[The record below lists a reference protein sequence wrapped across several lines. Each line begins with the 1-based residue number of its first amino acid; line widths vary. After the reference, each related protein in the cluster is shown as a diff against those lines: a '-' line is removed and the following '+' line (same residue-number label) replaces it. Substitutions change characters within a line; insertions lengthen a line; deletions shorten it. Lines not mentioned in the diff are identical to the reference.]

1 MLTTFSARAAPETM
15 RGLAARGWP
24 RRGES
29 AAKPTAP
36 GAPYG
41 AWGRRRRPLWVLEC
55 AFASP
60 WPAARCQS
68 TQVGAHANYFS
79 LREDANYPLQ
89 TVRLPAWP
97 AAPCRRWACR
107 AAPRLRPLTSR
118 SSCWRPGRPRAR
130 THVATRIRIR
140 TRTRAHANIRVRVC
154 VCIYIYI

>member
-1 MLTTFSARAAPETM
+1 MANGPHMLTTFSARAAQETT

-41 AWGRRRRPLWVLEC
+41 AWGRQRRPLWVLEC

-79 LREDANYPLQ
+79 PREDANYS
-89 TVRLPAWP
+89 LPTIQPPGKASMDSVVTRECAKLCP
-97 AAPCRRWACR
+97 K
-107 AAPRLRPLTSR
+107 TSQVLPNGR
-118 SSCWRPGRPRAR
+118 SSKKLHVLLLLDLAR
-130 THVATRIRIR
+130 TSTWFVFS
-140 TRTRAHANIRVRVC
+140 C
-154 VCIYIYI
+154 